1 MSSIT
6 GSRLLESIQTIM
18 NNGSYKPT
26 EALTLRDKL
35 CQTIKTEHPQDD
47 YRIEGN
53 PPMEYC
59 KAIDERGFW
68 PDALT
73 FSSKIWSVKF
83 CIYKEVNGRIEAQP
97 LELGDSLPYLHSCA
111 YLLFNE
117 AEQQYEPL
125 LLFNSNDDRKIV
137 KTKFLV
143 NSWLNKLLE
152 KFIYDENSC
161 GTMIVWS

>member
-1 MSSIT
+1 MVFSSFILYFRYALHENSILSELASLISLETIIADLLEPFYFRRSEMSSIT

-59 KAIDERGFW
+59 KAIDERGF
-68 PDALT
+68 
-73 FSSKIWSVKF
+73 
-83 CIYKEVNGRIEAQP
+83 
-97 LELGDSLPYLHSCA
+97 
-111 YLLFNE
+111 
-117 AEQQYEPL
+117 
-125 LLFNSNDDRKIV
+125 
-137 KTKFLV
+137 
-143 NSWLNKLLE
+143 
-152 KFIYDENSC
+152 
-161 GTMIVWS
+161 